1 MKKFVSLALGLS
13 LVFALGMP
21 VVAIEGE
28 ETASP
33 EASVQAETEAPV
45 ASPVVADPD
54 TPNIIVNDAAIT
66 MGVPAHIYDD
76 TTYAS
81 YYPIIKALY
90 PEATAT
96 WENGQAVVTAPGLEV
111 RLPITQPY
119 MIVNGHYLYLP
130 DGYKVSDHIITVPVR
145 ILCAALGANLAWDPV
160 GNNVVITAGSG
171 PIAPAE
177 EAYNADDLYWLSHI
191 INAESGNQP
200 LSGKI
205 AVGNVVLNRVANSTF
220 PNTVYSVVFQP
231 GQFTPAAN
239 GTVYAEPN
247 AESVIAAK
255 LCLDGA
261 NVAGNALFFFNY
273 HTAGGCWAAKNRP
286 YVMTIGDHAFHG

>member
-21 VVAIEGE
+21 VVAIGGE
-28 ETASP
+28 ETTAP
-33 EASVQAETEAPV
+33 DVQTETVETEAIPAAV
-45 ASPVVADPD
+45 DPD
-54 TPNIIVNDAAIT
+54 TPNIIVNDSIIT

-90 PEATAT
+90 PEATAA

-111 RLPITQPY
+111 RLPINQPY
-119 MIVNGHYLYLP
+119 MIVNGRYLYLP
-130 DGYKVSDHIITVPVR
+130 DGYKVNDHIITVPVR
-145 ILCAALGANLAWDPV
+145 ILCAALGADLAWDPV

-171 PIAPAE
+171 PITPAE
-177 EAYNADDLYWLSHI
+177 EAYNAEDLYWLSHI
-191 INAESGNQP
+191 INAESGNQS

-220 PNTVYSVVFQP
+220 PNSIYNVVFQP

-239 GTVYAEPN
+239 GTVHAEPN

-261 NVAGNALFFFNY
+261 NVAGNSLFFFNY

-286 YVMTIGDHAFHG
+286 YVMTIGDHAFHR

>member
-28 ETASP
+28 ETTAP
-33 EASVQAETEAPV
+33 DVQTETVETEAIPAAV
-45 ASPVVADPD
+45 DPD
-54 TPNIIVNDAAIT
+54 TPNIIVNDSIIT

-90 PEATAT
+90 PEATAA

-111 RLPITQPY
+111 RLPINQPY
-119 MIVNGHYLYLP
+119 MIVNGRYLYLP
-130 DGYKVSDHIITVPVR
+130 DGYKVNDHIITVPVR
-145 ILCAALGANLAWDPV
+145 TLCAALGADLAWDPV

-171 PIAPAE
+171 PITPAE
-177 EAYNADDLYWLSHI
+177 EAYNAEDLYWLSHI
-191 INAESGNQP
+191 INAESGNQS

-220 PNTVYSVVFQP
+220 PNSIYNVVFQP

-239 GTVYAEPN
+239 GTVHAEPN

-261 NVAGNALFFFNY
+261 NVAENSLFFFNY

-286 YVMTIGDHAFHG
+286 YVMTIGDHAFHR